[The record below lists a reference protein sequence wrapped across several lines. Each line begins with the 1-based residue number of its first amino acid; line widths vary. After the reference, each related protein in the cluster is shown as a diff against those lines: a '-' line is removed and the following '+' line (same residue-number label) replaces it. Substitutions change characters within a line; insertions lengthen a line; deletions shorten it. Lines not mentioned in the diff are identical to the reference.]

1 MLDKFIFNED
11 INRVFNFITNKQIV
25 CQYIFKDFISD
36 IKILNE
42 YKKKEKTFETN
53 SKSICKYNDSSQN
66 LLALNNI
73 ASKTNNTSV
82 HPMAMNNSFLYLN
95 SSFRSINL
103 EKMEGSIIECKWK
116 KKYILLLRII
126 KINDEQ
132 RFYKSI
138 EIECLEMN
146 HFESPFTIDISL
158 YWNTSTLQTILFN
171 KLITKHKLIEEI
183 TNRELNI
190 NDKKKLNKLLNDYLN
205 NDLTNL
211 ENCATSLIFANAKE
225 IAYYLSDITKIIKF
239 SPGMEN
245 KRFEKY
251 SSPLLNSAFNCR
263 VYDIETNKLWQ
274 EYIFSGFYADKIR
287 GCQIRWEKK
296 ENGKIYCIYRISITY
311 LEENFSLLIFKNVF
325 QTHVTTQYLSEINI
339 NKKRLF
345 KEITE
350 YFNKKNK
357 ITKIAQ
363 FVPSNI
369 NNIKFN
375 LAIKNYNDKENDE
388 DKNDIN
394 MFSQNSFIKIEK
406 KGDDVEEKSKFDSLM
421 LTHSYID
428 NSNNNEKEGGKL
440 FGESIQNIS
449 EIENIN
455 SILFGEED
463 NNQFK

>member
-11 INRVFNFITNKQIV
+11 INRVFNCITNNQII
-25 CQYIFKDFISD
+25 CQCIFKDFISD
-36 IKILNE
+36 IKILNVQ
-42 YKKKEKTFETN
+42 KKEKTVDN

-66 LLALNNI
+66 LIAMNNI
-73 ASKTNNTSV
+73 ASKTNNTSL
-82 HPMAMNNSFLYLN
+82 HPIALNNSFLYLN

-138 EIECLEMN
+138 DIECLEMN
-146 HFESPFTIDISL
+146 HFENPFIIEISL
-158 YWNTSTLQTILFN
+158 YWNTSTLQTIVYN
-171 KLITKHKLIEEI
+171 KLITKFISIEEI
-183 TNRELNI
+183 VKRELNN
-190 NDKKKLNKLLNDYLN
+190 NDKKKIYELLNDYLK

-239 SPGMEN
+239 SQGMEN
-245 KRFEKY
+245 KRIVKY
-251 SSPLLNSAFNCR
+251 NSSLMSIAQNCR
-263 VYDIETNKLWQ
+263 IYDMETNKLFQ

-296 ENGKIYCIYRISITY
+296 ENEKTYCIYRISIIY
-311 LEENFSLLIFKNVF
+311 LEENLSLLIFKNRF
-325 QTHVTTQYLSEINI
+325 QTHVTTQYLSEINSG
-339 NKKRLF
+339 KKRLF
-345 KEITE
+345 KEIIE
-350 YFNKKNK
+350 YFNKKNGLSK
-357 ITKIAQ
+357 IGKYIST
-363 FVPSNI
+363 NT

-388 DKNDIN
+388 DNKNDLN
-394 MFSQNSFIKIEK
+394 MFTHNSSFLKNLEK
-406 KGDDVEEKSKFDSLM
+406 KDKAKEEKSKFDSLM
-421 LTHSYID
+421 LTNSFLD
-428 NSNNNEKEGGKL
+428 NNNNEKEIGNL

-455 SILFGEED
+455 SIFGEDD